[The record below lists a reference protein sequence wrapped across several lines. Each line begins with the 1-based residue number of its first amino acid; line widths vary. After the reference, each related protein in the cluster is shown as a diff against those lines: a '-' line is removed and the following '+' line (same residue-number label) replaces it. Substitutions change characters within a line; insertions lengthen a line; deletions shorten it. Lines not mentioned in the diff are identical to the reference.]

1 MSVGKTGAQG
11 AQDVFHS
18 FLRLLTAILF
28 CSSSMS
34 SVYAQG
40 NSPTSR
46 SQVAT
51 NQLEQVDGE
60 LEVVQQDFKDGRG
73 RLLYSLKQADG
84 TRLSLQFTKEPPTHL
99 LTGTRVRAH
108 GQRSGG
114 TLVLYSGNTNLS
126 TDTTGA
132 AATSSIPVPNTF
144 GRQSTVVILVNFQD
158 NAIQPYSNGDAYN
171 AVFGTANNFF
181 LENSYGQTSLS
192 GDVVGW
198 YTIPVSAAT
207 CDMSQIASAA
217 QNAASASGTNL
228 SNYTR
233 YVYVFPY
240 NSACGWAGSSY
251 VGGNPSQSWINGD
264 LDIHIID
271 HELGHAFG
279 LWHSHSLDCGTTAT
293 ICSSGTVVEYGDVL
307 DVMGQPQTA
316 SPQYNAFDKERL
328 GWLNYGVSPS
338 IQTVQT
344 SGAYTINP
352 YEVSGAGPKAVK
364 ILKSTD
370 PITGAK
376 TWYYLE
382 ARQAV
387 GFDAFLADSMY
398 YTQNETTGVLFH
410 IGTDGNGN
418 SGDLLD
424 MTPATPTN
432 TGWLDTSLALG
443 QSFQDSAASLAITVT
458 DVSSAGATI
467 QVTLNGSSSCTAT
480 NPTVGV
486 SPSQSQQVTA
496 GTPVTFTLS
505 VKDNDSS
512 SCGAATFNLGDVVPT
527 GWSGVWNTAT
537 LSLSPGKSASA
548 TLTVTSTAGSPD
560 GSYSVAVSATNAA
573 ASSDSD
579 SATGTYVIS
588 TPGPLSI
595 GVTTNQSSYLPG
607 QTVAIS
613 VGVLSGTAPVAGAS
627 VTATV
632 TPPSGKLTTLTGT
645 TGSNGVAV
653 LNYKLSRRA
662 SAGTYHVGANAAG
675 GSAATSAT
683 SAKTASAVAGATTL
697 FTVQ

>member
-11 AQDVFHS
+11 AQDVVHS

-28 CSSSMS
+28 CSSSVS
-34 SVYAQG
+34 SVQAQG
-40 NSPTSR
+40 NALA
-46 SQVAT
+46 SQSQLT
-51 NQLEQVDGE
+51 GNQEQVDGE

-84 TRLSLQFTKEPPTHL
+84 TRLALQFAKQPPTHL
-99 LTGTRVRAH
+99 LSGTRVRAH

-114 TLVLYSGNTNLS
+114 TLVLYSGNTSLS
-126 TDTTGA
+126 TDMTGA

-144 GRQSTVVILVNFQD
+144 GTQSTLVILVNFQD
-158 NAIQPYSNGDAYN
+158 NAVQPYAPGDAYN

-181 LENSYGQTSLS
+181 LENSYGQTSLT

-198 YTIPVSAAT
+198 YTIPVSSAT
-207 CDMSQIASAA
+207 CDMSQIASSA
-217 QNAASASGTNL
+217 QNAAANSGTNL

-233 YVYVFPY
+233 YVYAFPY
-240 NSACGWAGSSY
+240 NSACGWAGSSF
-251 VGGNPSQSWINGD
+251 VGGNPSQSWINGN
-264 LDIHIID
+264 LDTHIID

-279 LWHSHSLDCGTTAT
+279 LWHSHSLDCGTSTT
-293 ICSSGTVVEYGDVL
+293 ICSGGTVVEYGDVL

-316 SPQYNAFDKERL
+316 SPQYNSFQKERL
-328 GWLNYGVSPS
+328 GWLNYGASPS
-338 IQTVQT
+338 IQTVQVGGT
-344 SGAYTINP
+344 YTINP
-352 YEVSGAGPKAVK
+352 YEASGSGPKAIK

-370 PITGAK
+370 PTTGAK

-387 GFDAFLADSMY
+387 GFDSFLADSFY

-418 SGDLLD
+418 VGDLLD
-424 MTPATPTN
+424 MTPSTATSS
-432 TGWLDTSLALG
+432 GWLDNSLAVG
-443 QSFQDSAASLAITVT
+443 QSFQDSAAGLAITVT

-467 QVTLNGSSSCTAT
+467 QVTLNGSSGSSCTSA
-480 NPTVGV
+480 NPTVSV
-486 SPSQSQQVTA
+486 SPAQSQQVTA

-527 GWSGVWNTAT
+527 GWSGVWNTPT
-537 LSLSPGKSASA
+537 LALSSGKSASA
-548 TLTVTSTAGSPD
+548 TLTVTSPVGSTD

-573 ASSDSD
+573 TGSDSG
-579 SATGTYVIS
+579 SATGSYIIS
-588 TPGPLSI
+588 TPGAQSI
-595 GVTTNQSSYLPG
+595 SVTTNQASYLPG
-607 QTVAIS
+607 QTVNIS

-653 LNYKLSRRA
+653 LKYRLSRRA
-662 SAGTYHVGANAAG
+662 SAGTYQVGASAAG
-675 GSAATSAT
+675 GSAATSAK
-683 SAKTASAVAGATTL
+683 SASTIAGATTL